1 MIYIC
6 INQILKN
13 MKTKN
18 YLLPHNFQKIGW
30 GLFIVVFL
38 LLLASNYVFD
48 SLKGFNKSNN
58 YLPGF
63 ILYIVTMFSMYFVA
77 FSKEKI
83 DDELIQSVRYSS
95 IVFTVLAG
103 FISYTVILII
113 VAFNKAIN
121 FLPYTTI
128 IFMIVNPITLFILYV
143 LIFRTRLFMFKRGL
157 KNAE

>member
-1 MIYIC
+1 
-6 INQILKN
+6 

-30 GLFIVVFL
+30 GLFIIAFS
-38 LLLASNYVFD
+38 LLLASNYVLD
-48 SLKGFNKSNN
+48 SLKVFNKSNN
-58 YLPGF
+58 YLPGIIMYIF
-63 ILYIVTMFSMYFVA
+63 ILFSMYFIA
-77 FSKEKI
+77 FSKEKVE
-83 DDELIQSVRYSS
+83 DELIQSVRYSS
-95 IVFTVLAG
+95 IVFAVLTG

-113 VAFNKAIN
+113 FAFNKAIN

-143 LIFRTRLFMFKRGL
+143 LIFRTRLFMFKKGL

>member
-1 MIYIC
+1 
-6 INQILKN
+6 

-30 GLFIVVFL
+30 GIFIISFF
-38 LLLASNYVFD
+38 LLLASNYASD
-48 SLKGFNKSNN
+48 TLKLFNKDNH

-63 ILYIVTMFSMYFVA
+63 ILYIFTMFSMYFVA
-77 FSKEKI
+77 FSREKI
-83 DDELIQSVRYSS
+83 EDELIQSVRYSS
-95 IVFTVLAG
+95 IVFTVLTG
-103 FISYTVILII
+103 FISYTIILII
-113 VAFNKAIN
+113 FAFNKAIN
-121 FLPYTTI
+121 FLPFNTI

>member
-1 MIYIC
+1 
-6 INQILKN
+6 

-30 GLFIVVFL
+30 GIFIISFI
-38 LLLASNYVFD
+38 LLLASNYASD
-48 SLKGFNKSNN
+48 TLKLFNKNNN

-63 ILYIVTMFSMYFVA
+63 ILYIFTMFSMYFVA
-77 FSKEKI
+77 FSREKI
-83 DDELIQSVRYSS
+83 EDELIQSVRYSS
-95 IVFTVLAG
+95 IVFTVLTG
-103 FISYTVILII
+103 FISYTIILII
-113 VAFNKAIN
+113 FAFNKAIN

>member
-1 MIYIC
+1 
-6 INQILKN
+6 

-30 GLFIVVFL
+30 GIFIFSFI
-38 LLLASNYVFD
+38 LLLALEYVFD
-48 SLKGFNKSNN
+48 TLKLFNQNNN
-58 YLPGF
+58 YLPGL
-63 ILYIVTMFSMYFVA
+63 ILYIIIMFSMYFVA

-83 DDELIQSVRYSS
+83 EDELIQSVRYSS

-103 FISYTVILII
+103 FISYIIVLII
-113 VAFNKAIN
+113 FAFNKSIN
-121 FLPYTTI
+121 FLPYTTT

-143 LIFRTRLFMFKRGL
+143 LIFRTRLFIFKRGL

>member
-1 MIYIC
+1 
-6 INQILKN
+6 

-30 GLFIVVFL
+30 GIFIISFI
-38 LLLASNYVFD
+38 LLLASKYVID
-48 SLKGFNKSNN
+48 TLKLFNQNNN

-63 ILYIVTMFSMYFVA
+63 ILYIIIMFSMYFVA

-83 DDELIQSVRYSS
+83 EDELIQSVRYSS
-95 IVFTVLAG
+95 IVFTVLTG
-103 FISYTVILII
+103 FISYTIVLII
-113 VAFNKAIN
+113 AAFNKAIN

-128 IFMIVNPITLFILYV
+128 IFMIVNPITLFIIYV
-143 LIFRTRLFMFKRGL
+143 LIFRTRLFIFKRGL